1 MWTEL
6 ARDMST
12 EVHLGFCEKRRSE
25 SNPLLIVVN
34 QFLNMIATFI
44 GLFRCNRLLRN
55 LQIIL
60 SCICELCENRHR
72 EGHTFL
78 MDVN

>member
-44 GLFRCNRLLRN
+44 GLFRCNRLL
-55 LQIIL
+55 
-60 SCICELCENRHR
+60 
-72 EGHTFL
+72 
-78 MDVN
+78 